1 MGRMRILT
9 RAHLGA
15 SRERVSWDGQRL
27 DVWVTLKAAEGPGN
41 RTVEAAIGRALGLH
55 PFAVAVVAGQET
67 QEKVVEVEGAHFTW
81 LEWLRIPHTGPWPLE
96 PGPTN
101 RTVVE
106 FLSPLRPP
114 VPDPYVEAGCHPETV
129 ERVWDQLGRALPRD
143 CRALLG
149 HIPVLA
155 HSLTGAVL
163 AFACGTAYAVLVP
176 LDRLAAADAVGLHAI
191 RRWSTNETTDLA
203 AEVGEGWRFGA
214 WRDEEY
220 HWCRQAY
227 AEAERKRSAG

>member
-1 MGRMRILT
+1 MARLRIPV

-15 SRERVSWDGQRL
+15 SSERVSWDGQRL
-27 DVWVTLKAAEGPGN
+27 DVWVTLEAAKGPGN

-55 PFAVAVVAGQET
+55 PVAVAVVAGEET
-67 QEKVVEVEGAHFTW
+67 EEKVVEVKRAHASW

-96 PGPTN
+96 PGASN
-101 RTVVE
+101 RAVVE

-114 VPDPYVEAGCHPETV
+114 VQDPYTEAGCHPEAV
-129 ERVWDQLGRALPRD
+129 ERVWDRLGKALLLD

-149 HIPVLA
+149 HRPVLA
-155 HSLTGAVL
+155 HPLTGAVL
-163 AFACGTAYAVLVP
+163 AFAYGTAYAVLIP
-176 LDRLAAADAVGLHAI
+176 LDQVAATDAVGLRAT
-191 RRWSTNETTDLA
+191 RSWSDGEATDLS

-220 HWCRQAY
+220 DWCQQAY
-227 AEAERKRSAG
+227 VEAECRPVVP